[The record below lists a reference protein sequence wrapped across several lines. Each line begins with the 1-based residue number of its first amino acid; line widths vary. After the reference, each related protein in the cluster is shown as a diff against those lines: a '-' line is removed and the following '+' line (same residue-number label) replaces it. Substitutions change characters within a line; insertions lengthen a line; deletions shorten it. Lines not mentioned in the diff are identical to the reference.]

1 MLGPE
6 ILTLSTTRL
15 ALGPTE
21 DEEAY
26 RQAMKRSHRE
36 LEPSI
41 YPATLDFRFHPGK
54 VLLDIR
60 SRESAERIG
69 GFSLH
74 DFDDENQSCEL
85 GYWILPE
92 YQGQGL
98 MREGADKL
106 LGSLFEKAGMKRVH
120 LVCDRR
126 NARSIALAR
135 RLGFQHEAFLQG
147 VDVVTGE
154 AVTKFVFA
162 RYPT

>member
-6 ILTLSTTRL
+6 NLTLTTARL
-15 ALGPTE
+15 TLGPTE

-26 RQAMKRSHRE
+26 RQAMKRSHCE

-54 VLLDIR
+54 ILLDIR
-60 SRESAERIG
+60 SRESGARIG

-74 DFDDENQSCEL
+74 DFDKERQSCEL

-92 YQGQGL
+92 FQGQGF
-98 MREGADKL
+98 MREVSDVL
-106 LGSLFEKAGMKRVH
+106 LSGLFEKAKMKRVH

-126 NARSIALAR
+126 NTRSMTLAR
-135 RLGFQHEAFLQG
+135 RLGFHHEAYLKG

-154 AVTKFVFA
+154 AVTKLIFA
-162 RYPT
+162 RYPS